1 MSNMYYYIM
10 DILYYAYYAYY
21 VSILSIIYIYIYIYN
36 TTRRESITYI
46 SKKECLILTEQQS

>member
-1 MSNMYYYIM
+1 M

-21 VSILSIIYIYIYIYN
+21 VRAYAYLVLYIYIYIYN
-36 TTRRESITYI
+36 TTPRRESITSSYI